1 MATLP
6 SSEPGASVGTA
17 AGQMPGP
24 TSRFQRLLKWAEVMA
39 LIATVAG
46 LISSALYFFV
56 AARGL
61 DLVVWLEKVQRVYP
75 SAETDNLPL
84 PLAFQNEPALAV
96 TMVKVNVSNLGDGAI
111 GSQENLWQLTLT
123 EPKASRLELV
133 GSLERSSDRIQLMEI
148 PQPARNAYSVR
159 IGVLERR
166 AGVEFWLMAIHDPAV
181 RVRPTVSTS
190 LAGLPRPETTED
202 PLYARL
208 GAKLTPFMIPLSA
221 LGFLYIA
228 VKDLRERSTGLRQAR
243 DLMQEMQ
250 EQRRKQDLEGVSV
263 DDDQYV
269 SDDKLARVHRIVQHW
284 EARDWRSSRWAMA
297 RALAGNGAG
306 IVIGA
311 AMLGGFSANVLGWI
325 MTWFV

>member
-6 SSEPGASVGTA
+6 PPEPGTAVGTA
-17 AGQMPGP
+17 ADQLPGP
-24 TSRFQRLLKWAEVMA
+24 VSGFQRLLKWAEVMA

-61 DLVVWLEKVQRVYP
+61 DLVVWFEEVQQVYP
-75 SAETDNLPL
+75 SAETGDLAL
-84 PLAFQNEPALAV
+84 PLAFQNEPAPAV
-96 TMVKVNVSNLGDGAI
+96 TVIKVNVSNLGDGAI
-111 GSQENLWQLTLT
+111 GSQENLWQLTIE

-133 GSLERSSDRIQLMEI
+133 STLEPNSDRIPLMEI
-148 PQPARNAYSVR
+148 AQSTRNAYSVR

-208 GAKLTPFMIPLSA
+208 GDKLMPFMIPLSA

-228 VKDLRERSTGLRQAR
+228 VQDLRDRSTRLREAR
-243 DLMQEMQ
+243 DVMEQMQ
-250 EQRRKQDLEGVSV
+250 EQRRKQDLEGAAV

-269 SDDKLARVHRIVQHW
+269 SDDHLERVHRIVQHW
-284 EARDWRSSRWAMA
+284 EARDWRSSRWAMT
-297 RALAGNGAG
+297 RALAANGLG

-311 AMLGGFSANVLGWI
+311 AVLGGISANVLGWI